1 MKTKLMRKLVLAT
14 AVVCAAVGAR
24 AEMLWW
30 SATGIE
36 SSPGNKSGDTLSG
49 ANQYLAYIFADT
61 GSGPTTGNYKANM
74 FTTSANPITSYSTI
88 MELLAKGEDIS
99 SYAFYNATTTV
110 RTYTKDKGRLNSYS
124 DGTASYNDRV
134 GWIGKYGVVNLF
146 AVILDGT
153 TFENS
158 EHYMIA
164 TTTDGKQVLTQETT
178 NNQDYYS
185 KGMTDVYFDW
195 GSQKGNTWYKIGT
208 VPEPTSGLLLLV
220 GVAALALRR
229 KHAA

>member
-36 SSPGNKSGDTLSG
+36 SSPGNKSGDKLSG

-61 GSGPTTGNYKANM
+61 GSGPTTGSNAANM
-74 FTTSANPITSYSTI
+74 FTKWDNPVTSFSTVLERLANS
-88 MELLAKGEDIS
+88 EDIS
-99 SYAFYNATTTV
+99 DLAYLNSTGVKKYSTE
-110 RTYTKDKGRLNSYS
+110 KGRLNSYS
-124 DGTASYNDRV
+124 SDSGTASYSAQV
-134 GWIGKYGVVNLF
+134 GWIGIGGTVNLF

-158 EHYMIA
+158 KHYMIA
-164 TTTDGKQVLTQETT
+164 QTTAGTQVLTQNTT
-178 NNQDYYS
+178 SNYDGS
-185 KGMTDVYFDW
+185 DAGKRWFEW
-195 GSQKGNTWYKIGT
+195 GSQAGNTWHEIGT
-208 VPEPTSGLLLLV
+208 VPEPTSGILLLV